1 VAVLSYL
8 PSEMARL
15 RATVCH
21 YAGLGAVVGKVLVQW
36 NGPAPAPVIDC
47 THVPPDKGDPKFSVD
62 VEVAAFERNTLL
74 NRYASPGKLSQF
86 PAVLLQD
93 DDVRY
98 SRKALRAFSAVHVLF
113 PDAVLGLQ
121 GRIALYSDVAPGF
134 YANPDRK
141 GGDLVEYQYNMLTG
155 KTSVVSVDTVASF
168 ATAVPAASRQFIN
181 DGHRPTC
188 EDMTLHWLHA
198 TRHPRTPP
206 IWLELPAKDALDL
219 DTVAVN
225 GSQSGEMHLDVKN
238 WAELRGA
245 CVDRLAG
252 EFGIY
257 PLTRSVCRLD
267 LRPTR
272 TDPQPAARR
281 PEPGAPSPA

>member
-1 VAVLSYL
+1 
-8 PSEMARL
+8 
-15 RATVCH
+15 
-21 YAGLGAVVGKVLVQW
+21 
-36 NGPAPAPVIDC
+36 
-47 THVPPDKGDPKFSVD
+47 
-62 VEVAAFERNTLL
+62 
-74 NRYASPGKLSQF
+74 
-86 PAVLLQD
+86 
-93 DDVRY
+93 
-98 SRKALRAFSAVHVLF
+98 
-113 PDAVLGLQ
+113 
-121 GRIALYSDVAPGF
+121 
-134 YANPDRK
+134 
-141 GGDLVEYQYNMLTG
+141 
-155 KTSVVSVDTVASF
+155 
-168 ATAVPAASRQFIN
+168 
-181 DGHRPTC
+181 
-188 EDMTLHWLHA
+188 MTLHWLHA

-238 WAELRGA
+238 WTELRGA